1 MNEPFQPVSVPT
13 GASLPLPAGPTL
25 CRIARQLAR
34 CAVAWLAAHALSGG
48 PAQAQLL
55 PPANADGL
63 ADAVARHAG
72 LEGRV
77 LWLDGTANLE
87 RLSTRK
93 GLSAV
98 LDHCVRANINTVV
111 VDVKPL
117 SGHVLYDSKVAPKL
131 KEWRGFK
138 YPAGYDLLRTAL
150 DEGHKRRL
158 KIYAN
163 INVFSDGHKLVGSG
177 PIFDKPD
184 QQTIIYDVE
193 RTITTPRGD
202 RKACSLGVNR
212 SPGDNDIAIYD
223 AGYRA
228 PRVVGAGE
236 ALVLVLS
243 DRVEAVVDG
252 SLAPPRGVRIPADGY
267 LLVGKGEGA
276 KWLLQNV
283 RVGDIPSWASS
294 SKLLPIVDAPS
305 ETVAAF
311 VNPANPVSRD
321 YEMKVVEELATGYD
335 FDGIVFDRMRY
346 ASLQS
351 DFSELSRQKFE
362 EYLGRPL
369 DRFPADIYS
378 FDPNPGRQ
386 LVWGPYFKQWL
397 EWRAKNILS
406 WLEQANKIVR
416 EKRPNAKIGAYV
428 GSWYKSYYT
437 VGVNWG
443 SDEFAP
449 GYDWMS
455 PSYNTTGYAHL
466 LDWISTGCYHPI
478 ATRDQAKNAGLDDS
492 YTVQAAAELANQAIG
507 DMAFHYAGLYVVDYK
522 GSPEAF
528 LEAVDAARRFSQGVM
543 IFDLSHLE
551 DYGWWNVL
559 EEAFREKK
567 PAPHDVP
574 ALLTAVRGVRKSISG
589 ANRVLLAGSKPGAPV
604 AGAPVAGPPVAGLPE
619 AADPKPART
628 EPGSDK

>member
-1 MNEPFQPVSVPT
+1 MNAISKPISRVARLLALLPLAALPVS
-13 GASLPLPAGPTL
+13 
-25 CRIARQLAR
+25 R
-34 CAVAWLAAHALSGG
+34 

-63 ADAVARHAG
+63 AQAVTQQAG

-77 LWLDGTANLE
+77 MWLDGTANLE
-87 RLSTRK
+87 RLSTRA
-93 GLSAV
+93 GVSSI
-98 LDHCVRANINTVV
+98 LDKCARANINTIV

-117 SGHVLYDSKVAPKL
+117 SGHVLYESKYAPKL
-131 KEWRGFK
+131 KEWKGFR
-138 YPAGYDLLRTAL
+138 YPVGYDLLRTTL
-150 DEGHKRRL
+150 DEGKKRGL

-163 INVFSDGHKLVGSG
+163 INVFSDGHKLMNSG
-177 PIFDKPD
+177 PIYEKPD
-184 QQTIIYDVE
+184 QQSIVYDVE
-193 RTITTPRGD
+193 RTLITPRGD
-202 RKACSLGVNR
+202 RKALAIGVNR
-212 SPGDNDIAIYD
+212 APDENQIAVYD

-236 ALVLVLS
+236 AFALVLS

-252 SLAPPRGVRIPADGY
+252 SLAPSRGVRIPADGY
-267 LLVGKGEGA
+267 LLVGRGEGA

-283 RVGDIPSWASS
+283 RVGDQPNWAVNDR
-294 SKLLPIVDAPS
+294 LIPIVDAPS

-311 VNPANPVSRD
+311 MNPANPASRE
-321 YEMKVVEELATGYD
+321 YELKVVDEIVTNYEV
-335 FDGIVFDRMRY
+335 DGIVFDRMRY

-351 DFSELSRQKFE
+351 DFSDLSRQKFE

-369 DRFPADIYS
+369 DRFPGDIYS

-386 LVWGPYFKQWL
+386 LNWGPYFKQWL

-406 WLEQANKIVR
+406 WLGDASKLVR
-416 EKRPNAKIGAYV
+416 TKRPGAKIGVYV
-428 GSWYKSYYT
+428 GSWYKTYYT
-437 VGVNWG
+437 VGVNWA

-455 PSYNTTGYAHL
+455 PAYNTSGYAHL
-466 LDWISTGCYHPI
+466 LDWVATGCYHPI

-528 LEAVDAARRFSQGVM
+528 LEAIQAARTYSQGVM

-551 DYGWWNVL
+551 EYAWWNVL
-559 EEAFREKK
+559 DEAFKEKK
-567 PAPHDVP
+567 DAPHDVP
-574 ALLTAVRGVRKSISG
+574 QLLTAVRGLRKSVSG
-589 ANRVLLAGSKPGAPV
+589 ANRLQLAGAKPALLPPTQQAAAPPGESKADPEKPPVEPGAG
-604 AGAPVAGPPVAGLPE
+604 AGAQ
-619 AADPKPART
+619 K
-628 EPGSDK
+628 

>member
-1 MNEPFQPVSVPT
+1 MNSLSPSPRPLARFAEGLSAAS
-13 GASLPLPAGPTL
+13 GAAARRLAGAGALLLASLALG
-25 CRIARQLAR
+25 
-34 CAVAWLAAHALSGG
+34 AA

-63 ADAVARHAG
+63 AQAVTRHAG

-77 LWLDGTANLE
+77 MWLDGTANLE

-93 GLSAV
+93 GVAAV
-98 LDHCVRANINTVV
+98 FDHCVRANINTIV

-117 SGHVLYDSKVAPKL
+117 SGHVLYESKHAPKL
-131 KEWRGFK
+131 KEWKGFR
-138 YPAGYDLLRTAL
+138 YPVGYDLLRASL
-150 DEGHKRRL
+150 DEGHKRGL
-158 KIYAN
+158 KVYAN
-163 INVFSDGHKLVGSG
+163 INVFSDGHKLMNSG
-177 PIFDKPD
+177 PLYDIRPE
-184 QQTIIYDVE
+184 QQSIIYDVE

-202 RKACSLGVNR
+202 RKSCSLGVNR
-212 SPGDNDIAIYD
+212 APGDNEIAVFD
-223 AGYRA
+223 AGYRQ
-228 PRVVGAGE
+228 PRQVTAGE

-252 SLAPPRGVRIPADGY
+252 SLAPAKGVRIPSDGY
-267 LLVGKGEGA
+267 LLVGRGDGA

-283 RVGDIPSWASS
+283 KVGDVPTWTASD
-294 SKLLPIVDAPS
+294 KLLPIIDAPS
-305 ETVAAF
+305 ESVAAF
-311 VNPANPVSRD
+311 VNPANPVSRE
-321 YEMKVVEELATGYD
+321 YELKIVDELATNYD
-335 FDGIVFDRMRY
+335 WDGIVFDRMRY

-351 DFSELSRQKFE
+351 DFSDLSRQKFE

-397 EWRAKNILS
+397 EWRAKNILT
-406 WLEQANKIVR
+406 WLEQANKVIR
-416 EKRPNAKIGAYV
+416 EKRPGAKIGVYV

-437 VGVNWG
+437 VGVNWA

-455 PSYNTTGYAHL
+455 PAYNTTGYAHL
-466 LDWISTGCYHPI
+466 LDWITTGCYHPI
-478 ATRDQAKNAGLDDS
+478 ATREQAKNAGLDDS

-507 DMAFHYAGLYVVDYK
+507 DMAFHYAGLYVLDYK

-528 LEAVDAARRFSQGVM
+528 LEAIEAARSYSQGVM
-543 IFDLSHLE
+543 VFDLTHIE
-551 DYGWWNVL
+551 EYGWWNVL

-567 PAPHDVP
+567 AAPHDVP
-574 ALLTAVRGVRKSISG
+574 ALLAAVRGVRKSVST
-589 ANRVLLAGSKPGAPV
+589 ANRQLLAGSQPAVP
-604 AGAPVAGPPVAGLPE
+604 AG
-619 AADPKPART
+619 DKKPAT
-628 EPGSDK
+628 GQAGSSEK